1 MFECKYKYEVEDSI
15 VCAKYIYKSQ
25 KRTQDKIIAFLIPVL
40 MACMVGMLVW
50 DIVKGNPFVWDIV
63 LLVALVV
70 LEVMYFIMP
79 MMVVRS
85 QKKAF
90 EKQKIGE
97 MDYILITINEKTCVE
112 KFFKDDKEQ
121 TSIMHELRQL
131 TSYLEDKNRLIL
143 VFNNVEYVCIRKD
156 CFVGGIEKL
165 KAHIEKTMAK
175 TMSKTKK

>member
-40 MACMVGMLVW
+40 MACMVGML
-50 DIVKGNPFVWDIV
+50 VWDIV